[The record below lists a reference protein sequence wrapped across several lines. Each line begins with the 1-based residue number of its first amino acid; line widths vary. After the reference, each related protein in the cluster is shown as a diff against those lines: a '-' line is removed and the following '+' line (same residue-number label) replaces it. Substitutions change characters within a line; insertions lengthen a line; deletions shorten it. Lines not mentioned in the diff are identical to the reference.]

1 MSSIVILY
9 DKMTGIGC
17 DFTGESSV
25 NVIEEVSAERIRKD
39 VEAIVREIPHRAAGS
54 PNGKRMAEY
63 SRAAMSSAG
72 IEDVSIHELKAIVS
86 FPEHAGCRIE
96 APEPLTFAA
105 NTLGHS
111 TQTGPEGISAEL
123 LDVSTGALANY
134 SDKDARGK
142 IILTE
147 LSYSPARHEKQRI
160 AANMGAVGAI
170 MMNWGHP
177 ENTAVP
183 FGSVKPMWGNPT
195 PDTMGTEMAKLPCI
209 AVSRADGLK
218 LREMAARKSVRV
230 WIQTNVQNGWN
241 PVQITVA
248 RMAAPPASPEHDD
261 YVLVGGHQD
270 SWPGEAAT
278 DNAAGNACMIELAR
292 IFGKHR
298 DRLRRGLTF
307 GFWTAHETGTMAGST
322 WFADHSWDSLRKN
335 CVAYLQIDQPA
346 CIGTTEWATSSN
358 PELREFHQRVEK
370 SLLKKSVHWERQAK
384 SGDASFFG
392 IGVPSFQGRGAFT
405 AEELK
410 ATAHATLGWW
420 HHSIENRLD
429 KLDWALM
436 QEHIRVYAGY
446 LWELT
451 TAPVLPFRF
460 ASVAKQISDRLAELS
475 GAGKSVRLADVE
487 NRAARFAET
496 IAVLDSRAGQE
507 AERFAKGGGS
517 EAAAALLNRT
527 MKRLSRMIVPL
538 QSSAIGPYGHDT
550 YGFTPQ
556 TTMIPALYDLTRL
569 DKMPDDE
576 QRWMLETKT
585 IRARNRVA
593 DTLEDATDL
602 VENAIRQLG

>member
-1 MSSIVILY
+1 MNLIEEM
-9 DKMTGIGC
+9 D
-17 DFTGESSV
+17 
-25 NVIEEVSAERIRKD
+25 VIEEVSAERIRKD
-39 VEAIVREIPHRAAGS
+39 IEAIVRDIPHRAAGS
-54 PNGKRMAEY
+54 ANGKRMAEY
-63 SRAAMSSAG
+63 SQAAMTGVG
-72 IEDVSIHELKAIVS
+72 IKAVAIHELEAIVS
-86 FPEHAGCRIE
+86 FPEHAGCRVE
-96 APEPLTFAA
+96 APARFEITA

-111 TQTGPEGISAEL
+111 TETGPGGISAEL
-123 LDVSTGALANY
+123 VDVGSGALSNY
-134 SDKDARGK
+134 SGKDARGK

-160 AANMGAVGAI
+160 AANQGAVGAI

-195 PDTMGTEMAKLPCI
+195 PDTIDKEMATIPCI
-209 AVSRADGLK
+209 GVPRIDGLK
-218 LREMAARKSVRV
+218 LRDMVARGPVTV
-230 WIQTNVQNGWN
+230 WIQTNVENGWR
-241 PVQITVA
+241 PVQITIA
-248 RMAAPPASPEHDD
+248 KMPAPSTSPEHDD

-292 IFGKHR
+292 VFLARR
-298 DRLRRGLTF
+298 DQLRRGLNF
-307 GFWTAHETGTMAGST
+307 GFWTAHETGTMSGST

-335 CVAYLQIDQPA
+335 CIAYLQIDQPA

-358 PELREFHQRVEK
+358 PELREFHQRVENR
-370 SLLKKSVHWERQAK
+370 LLKKSIRWERQAK
-384 SGDASFFG
+384 SGDSSFFG

-405 AEELK
+405 ADELK

-460 ASVAKQISDRLAELS
+460 APVAKQISDRLVELS
-475 GAGKSVRLADVE
+475 AAGKSVGLADVE
-487 NRAARFAET
+487 RRAARFAEV
-496 IAVLDSRAGQE
+496 IVKFDGRA
-507 AERFAKGGGS
+507 AEETEHFTKGCGS
-517 EAAAALLNRT
+517 EDAAILLNRT
-527 MKRLSRMIVPL
+527 MKRLSRIIVPL

-569 DKMPDDE
+569 EKMPDDE
-576 QRWMLETKT
+576 QRWMLETKA
-585 IRARNRVA
+585 IRSRNRVA
-593 DTLEDATDL
+593 DSLQDSTDLIEDAF
-602 VENAIRQLG
+602 AQLG